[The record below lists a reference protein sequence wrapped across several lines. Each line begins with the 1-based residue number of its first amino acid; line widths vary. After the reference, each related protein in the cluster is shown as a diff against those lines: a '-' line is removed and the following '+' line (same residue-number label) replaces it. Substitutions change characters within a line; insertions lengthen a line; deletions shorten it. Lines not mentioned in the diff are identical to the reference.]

1 MGRESN
7 NNNKNW
13 ANIRQRIDSTYRFIG
28 WQEVLELNFSSEKW
42 SAFNFF
48 STRIHAHQTILR
60 IRYTSFKVDDV
71 ELEKLQNYTRTRTHL
86 VHTRWNDIE
95 ISFWWNFKSSS
106 LQDNV
111 MNRYNTHIIHMCI
124 QLNQELL
131 AAVCRLISRKI
142 SLKPVHKF
150 ALRVKVSAG
159 LPRNFLEFK
168 SIFNDKFTPINRT
181 KCLWY
186 NPLKW
191 VGWVRECVRV
201 AVLHSK
207 FIL

>member
-1 MGRESN
+1 MARGFGIE
-7 NNNKNW
+7 
-13 ANIRQRIDSTYRFIG
+13 
-28 WQEVLELNFSSEKW
+28 
-42 SAFNFF
+42 FF
-48 STRIHAHQTILR
+48 LWKMERVQSFFPTRIHAHQTILR

-124 QLNQELL
+124 QLDQELL

-159 LPRNFLEFK
+159 LPRSFLEFK
-168 SIFNDKFTPINRT
+168 SIFNDKFTPINKT

-201 AVLHSK
+201 TFQIH
-207 FIL
+207 FIIYQILIDWNWRVEHIVYARMKIMLK